1 MGQSGDGKQSIK
13 LGWPNGWGNPR
24 SPALIMTVLTKC
36 FNASL
41 LKVEPFC
48 LTSSHRNA
56 CYKGK
61 YIWGVITAKMRCG
74 IAILLWSFRLHN
86 NWCYVLSIWHC
97 KFHGPFCIFLCIY
110 TFYYVLYSAILTY
123 DVLDFCGDVLLFL
136 LGSVKFCKLLCNSTF
151 YALMYVII
159 QDWVTF
165 GIFVFCFASQYYD
178 LFQLVKLYYAYV
190 ISCMAL
196 SGQKLDGQAGG
207 MGIVLND
214 AAIFCHPLFKRRTMS
229 TVMLQSE
236 TTFGTYCS
244 IFWDRVRK
252 WWLRHPGSRAISTRL
267 SI

>member
-1 MGQSGDGKQSIK
+1 MGNKALNWDGLMGGEI
-13 LGWPNGWGNPR
+13 LGPR
-24 SPALIMTVLTKC
+24 LLMTVLTKR

-48 LTSSHRNA
+48 LTSSRRNA

-61 YIWGVITAKMRCG
+61 YIWGVITAKMRCIMLFYYDLLDSTIGFMSSLFG
-74 IAILLWSFRLHN
+74 IVN
-86 NWCYVLSIWHC
+86 SIR
-97 KFHGPFCIFLCIY
+97 PFCIFLCIY

-136 LGSVKFCKLLCNSTF
+136 LGSLKFCKLLCNSTF

-165 GIFVFCFASQYYD
+165 RIFVFCFASQYYD

-196 SGQKLDGQAGG
+196 GGQKLDGQAGG
-207 MGIVLND
+207 IGIVLND
-214 AAIFCHPLFKRRTMS
+214 TAIFCHPLFKRRTML

-252 WWLRHPGSRAISTRL
+252 WWLRHLGSRAISTRL
-267 SI
+267 SV

>member
-1 MGQSGDGKQSIK
+1 MSSLFGIVNSI
-13 LGWPNGWGNPR
+13 R
-24 SPALIMTVLTKC
+24 
-36 FNASL
+36 
-41 LKVEPFC
+41 
-48 LTSSHRNA
+48 
-56 CYKGK
+56 
-61 YIWGVITAKMRCG
+61 
-74 IAILLWSFRLHN
+74 
-86 NWCYVLSIWHC
+86 
-97 KFHGPFCIFLCIY
+97 PFCIFLCIY

-123 DVLDFCGDVLLFL
+123 DILDFCGDVLPFL

-196 SGQKLDGQAGG
+196 GGQKLDGQAGG

-214 AAIFCHPLFKRRTMS
+214 TAIFCHPLFKRRTML

-244 IFWDRVRK
+244 IF
-252 WWLRHPGSRAISTRL
+252 
-267 SI
+267 